1 MPKGD
6 ADEKAE
12 RCEGQKGG
20 TEKAPGRRLGIP
32 RQNVQR
38 LLDLSHATKID
49 QLAAAIAALG
59 HRLELVIR

>member
-1 MPKGD
+1 MLLLN
-6 ADEKAE
+6 AMCEASVSQAE
-12 RCEGQKGG
+12 L
-20 TEKAPGRRLGIP
+20 GRRLGIP

-38 LLDLSHATKID
+38 LLDLGHATKID